1 MRFLLI
7 ISVLGLLTSCS
18 TTKKSTTAYE
28 SDSDSLSNT
37 DTDFSVSLVKFI
49 ETVDLDKLCY
59 PVKLYVIFS
68 VDSTGKIYD
77 SDFNPT
83 ILADENCKPDTVYI
97 NTMKTKFENQMPLW
111 QPKVLNDSTKMVRY
125 SIPVTF
131 N

>member
-1 MRFLLI
+1 MRALKTINFRLLLI
-7 ISVLGLLTSCS
+7 ISVLGLLISCS

-37 DTDFSVSLVKFI
+37 DTDFSVSLLKFI

-97 NTMKTKFENQMPLW
+97 NTATIPLNTEM
-111 QPKVLNDSTKMVRY
+111 NDKD
-125 SIPVTF
+125 
-131 N
+131 